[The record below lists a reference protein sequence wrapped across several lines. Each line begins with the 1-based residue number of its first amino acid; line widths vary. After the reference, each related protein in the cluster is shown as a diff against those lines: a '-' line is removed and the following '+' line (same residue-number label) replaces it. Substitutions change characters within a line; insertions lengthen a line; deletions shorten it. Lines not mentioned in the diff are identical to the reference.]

1 MKDVFFEKLVT
12 HKKGPLELFI
22 RFMIIITAFTVITTI
37 NLVVL
42 FYIPELLP
50 LALMVSFGMIYL
62 AYRLFSS
69 VNLEY
74 EYSLTNDEFSVDS
87 IVAKRKRKHVF
98 SASCKDFE
106 RVAPISDP
114 EYIGHLESTKA
125 IRDYSSSGSRES
137 TWYIALNYGGRKMI
151 ILFDY
156 DERFINAFRR
166 YNPRKVS
173 TIQVSQTEE

>member
-1 MKDVFFEKLVT
+1 MKDVFLEKLIS
-12 HKKGPLELFI
+12 HKKGPLELI
-22 RFMIIITAFTVITTI
+22 LRFMIIISAFTAIVATI
-37 NLVVL
+37 FVVL

-50 LALMVSFGMIYL
+50 LALMVSFGLIYL

-69 VNLEY
+69 INLEY

-87 IVAKRKRKHVF
+87 IIAKRKRKHVF
-98 SASCKDFE
+98 SASCKDFD
-106 RVAPISDP
+106 RVAPISDS

-125 IRDYSSSGSRES
+125 IRDYSSGSRED
-137 TWYIALNYGGRKMI
+137 TWYIVLNYGGRKMI

-156 DERFINAFRR
+156 DERFITAFRR